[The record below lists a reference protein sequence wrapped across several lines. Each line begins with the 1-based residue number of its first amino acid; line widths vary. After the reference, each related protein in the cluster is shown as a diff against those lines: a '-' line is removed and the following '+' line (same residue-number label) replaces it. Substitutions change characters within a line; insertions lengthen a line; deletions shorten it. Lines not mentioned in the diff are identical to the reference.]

1 MSRNIIIGIAVL
13 VIVFTYPFW
22 NAAIGSP
29 AVPELPI
36 PQEEQTI
43 GYAEYKRA
51 NHMQILDDWKTSVV
65 RDGDRM
71 YMSEQGIAYMMSL
84 QNSCLECHNVQQ
96 FCDAC
101 HNFADVSLNCW
112 TCHVP

>member
-13 VIVFTYPFW
+13 VVVFTYPFW

-29 AVPELPI
+29 AAPELPI
-36 PQEEQTI
+36 PYEQQHL
-43 GYAEYKRA
+43 GDSEFKRA
-51 NHMQILDDWKTSVV
+51 NHMQILTDWKTAVV
-65 RDGDRM
+65 RDGDRL
-71 YMSEQGIAYMMSL
+71 YMSDEGIAYMMSL
-84 QNSCLECHNVQQ
+84 QNSCLDCHNAQQ

-101 HNFADVSLNCW
+101 HNFADVTLNCW